1 MIGSFLLGQRL
12 LYKQKK
18 KFMNVTGSNGIIA
31 NTCCAL
37 MLYTASLMN
46 FTISGTYILMPI
58 LLLLRKIDAKK
69 SFNKFKAVKAVAGAV
84 FITALSMFLSVNVAC
99 LLLWLDYQG
108 PHSAFNNAYYDTN
121 QRELTPSQLTN

>member
-1 MIGSFLLGQRL
+1 MVGSFLLGQRL

-69 SFNKFKAVKAVAGAV
+69 QLNKFKAVKAVAGAV

-99 LLLWLDYQG
+99 LLLWLDY
-108 PHSAFNNAYYDTN
+108 
-121 QRELTPSQLTN
+121 